1 MHSLF
6 SIRAAACT
14 LFLTLGAS
22 AAIAQEAAPVAPQEQ
37 TARSTARIRLF
48 GQNGVLVD
56 FYQNSSCVGGDAQKT
71 RVSGGVGDTFSSFL
85 GRAKN
90 TSIGM
95 KDTPNTENLSKRDG
109 ALSKAYFREYE
120 IPGNQPLSLRMAFQ
134 SGPGAGVVCRNLGG
148 TFTPEAGKDYEV
160 ALGFRPGQCVAVV
173 QEIRQ
178 DEQGKVTMQD
188 VQTAPVAECK

>member
-1 MHSLF
+1 MMLST
-6 SIRAAACT
+6 SISRAAACA
-14 LFLTLGAS
+14 LFLTLAVPAVAQDAAAS
-22 AAIAQEAAPVAPQEQ
+22 RPG
-37 TARSTARIRLF
+37 TARIRLF

-71 RVSGGVGDTFSSFL
+71 RVSGGVGDAFSSLF

-90 TSIGM
+90 SSIGM
-95 KDTPNTENLSKRDG
+95 KDTPNTQNLSKRDG
-109 ALSKAYFREYE
+109 LASKAYFREYE

-134 SGPGAGVVCRNLGG
+134 SGPGVGVRCSNLGG

-160 ALGFRPGQCVAVV
+160 ALDFRPGQCVAVV

-178 DEQGKVTMQD
+178 DEEGKVTMQD
-188 VQTAPVAECK
+188 VKTVPTADCK